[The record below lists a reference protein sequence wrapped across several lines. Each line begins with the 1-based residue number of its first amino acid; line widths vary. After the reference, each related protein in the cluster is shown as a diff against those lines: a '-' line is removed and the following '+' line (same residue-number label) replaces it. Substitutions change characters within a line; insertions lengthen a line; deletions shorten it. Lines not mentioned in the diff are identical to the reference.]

1 MLPSAVACLALAYAG
16 WPGPVT
22 PGPATPGPVTPG
34 PVTGIQGAL
43 ATNRAQATDTTPPP
57 HQNLAAA
64 PEAAKERDLDA
75 FRDLLGRLRR
85 GEASLTA
92 ELEEAARI
100 LCREHRRCDAEAVA
114 RWYLELT
121 PAARLQG
128 WRDELAWRE
137 LWSRARRTDGVTA
150 QDTELLADLRTFAAE
165 VLQRPDP
172 LPGARA
178 LSLASR
184 LAVHRLAGQDL
195 ASQTPTIQTPTGQT
209 PTSRTPTGQAPTG
222 QAPGTA
228 ELVQLRAD
236 LLRADGHFKT
246 AGMLTP
252 RLEPLW
258 VRGRLA
264 HLARREE
271 EAREAFTTCLE
282 LAKQVGSDE
291 YRERALL
298 GLVTLAR
305 TAGNT
310 LAARRALDDLA
321 SFRSPSESW
330 PMTRE
335 WAADLLH
342 RDLPEEA
349 LAFLRAHPPGR
360 TPASKTAPDSQDAGS
375 GALDRESAGPDGADG
390 AAGPDGAAW
399 QLLMGSCA
407 LRSGDLATAR
417 THIEN
422 LFRNPAV
429 VAGGQVSPAKVLLA
443 RATLELASDRAAR
456 ALELLETTDTLD
468 RWRAGEL
475 AQARALR
482 GEALLALKRPG
493 DAREE
498 LEAGLALA
506 GDWART
512 RGAADPSAGGSIIGE
527 WLGLHTVSLLA
538 RAQLELGQPL
548 AAALTIEGTQSASLR
563 TRAGQLTEEDLLAW
577 AASTD
582 LGLVT
587 WVVGADS
594 GVAVHIAPDGSAR
607 GQLLQH
613 GRRSLAEAIRRLR
626 RAALEGQ
633 TRRHQILGAQLRDEL
648 LPSSALAAMEKATP
662 QAGMRLL
669 FLLHGPLEELPL
681 ALLPL
686 GDRPL
691 DDLVTPLVLPGLP
704 APAPVH
710 AGQLGAKTK
719 VSVTP
724 ASFPSG
730 SPAPTPAPGTA
741 PHTHPSPNAEG
752 TNAGDTSAGDT
763 SAGDSAGY
771 PPVPPPGPDT
781 RWILAGNPLVGLSD
795 ARPLLPAAADE
806 LALLAAE
813 LPPATTTIR
822 GENFT
827 RTTLSSALSSSGAL
841 HIATHLSSREVCN
854 SPRLAAV
861 GLVLSHGDILC
872 AEEIAALA
880 PRLSLVVL
888 GACETAQGRP
898 VDAEGMLGLARLFL
912 DSGTRNLLA
921 TLWPVEDAAARD
933 FALAFHRALAGG
945 AAPAE
950 AARRARNALRDRGA
964 PAADW
969 AAFRLLGRD

>member
-1 MLPSAVACLALAYAG
+1 
-16 WPGPVT
+16 
-22 PGPATPGPVTPG
+22 
-34 PVTGIQGAL
+34 
-43 ATNRAQATDTTPPP
+43 
-57 HQNLAAA
+57 
-64 PEAAKERDLDA
+64 
-75 FRDLLGRLRR
+75 
-85 GEASLTA
+85 
-92 ELEEAARI
+92 
-100 LCREHRRCDAEAVA
+100 
-114 RWYLELT
+114 
-121 PAARLQG
+121 
-128 WRDELAWRE
+128 
-137 LWSRARRTDGVTA
+137 
-150 QDTELLADLRTFAAE
+150 
-165 VLQRPDP
+165 
-172 LPGARA
+172 
-178 LSLASR
+178 
-184 LAVHRLAGQDL
+184 
-195 ASQTPTIQTPTGQT
+195 
-209 PTSRTPTGQAPTG
+209 
-222 QAPGTA
+222 
-228 ELVQLRAD
+228 
-236 LLRADGHFKT
+236 
-246 AGMLTP
+246 
-252 RLEPLW
+252 
-258 VRGRLA
+258 
-264 HLARREE
+264 
-271 EAREAFTTCLE
+271 
-282 LAKQVGSDE
+282 
-291 YRERALL
+291 RERALL

-648 LPSSALAAMEKATP
+648 LPPSALAAMEKATP

-752 TNAGDTSAGDT
+752 TNAGDTGAGDTSAGDTSAGDTSAGDTSAEDTSAEDTSAGDTSAEDTSAEDTSAEDT

-921 TLWPVEDAAARD
+921 TLWPVE
-933 FALAFHRALAGG
+933 
-945 AAPAE
+945 
-950 AARRARNALRDRGA
+950 
-964 PAADW
+964 
-969 AAFRLLGRD
+969 

>member
-1 MLPSAVACLALAYAG
+1 
-16 WPGPVT
+16 
-22 PGPATPGPVTPG
+22 
-34 PVTGIQGAL
+34 
-43 ATNRAQATDTTPPP
+43 
-57 HQNLAAA
+57 
-64 PEAAKERDLDA
+64 
-75 FRDLLGRLRR
+75 
-85 GEASLTA
+85 
-92 ELEEAARI
+92 
-100 LCREHRRCDAEAVA
+100 
-114 RWYLELT
+114 
-121 PAARLQG
+121 
-128 WRDELAWRE
+128 
-137 LWSRARRTDGVTA
+137 
-150 QDTELLADLRTFAAE
+150 
-165 VLQRPDP
+165 
-172 LPGARA
+172 
-178 LSLASR
+178 
-184 LAVHRLAGQDL
+184 
-195 ASQTPTIQTPTGQT
+195 
-209 PTSRTPTGQAPTG
+209 
-222 QAPGTA
+222 
-228 ELVQLRAD
+228 
-236 LLRADGHFKT
+236 
-246 AGMLTP
+246 
-252 RLEPLW
+252 
-258 VRGRLA
+258 
-264 HLARREE
+264 
-271 EAREAFTTCLE
+271 
-282 LAKQVGSDE
+282 
-291 YRERALL
+291 
-298 GLVTLAR
+298 
-305 TAGNT
+305 
-310 LAARRALDDLA
+310 
-321 SFRSPSESW
+321 
-330 PMTRE
+330 
-335 WAADLLH
+335 
-342 RDLPEEA
+342 
-349 LAFLRAHPPGR
+349 
-360 TPASKTAPDSQDAGS
+360 
-375 GALDRESAGPDGADG
+375 
-390 AAGPDGAAW
+390 
-399 QLLMGSCA
+399 
-407 LRSGDLATAR
+407 
-417 THIEN
+417 
-422 LFRNPAV
+422 
-429 VAGGQVSPAKVLLA
+429 
-443 RATLELASDRAAR
+443 
-456 ALELLETTDTLD
+456 
-468 RWRAGEL
+468 
-475 AQARALR
+475 
-482 GEALLALKRPG
+482 
-493 DAREE
+493 
-498 LEAGLALA
+498 
-506 GDWART
+506 
-512 RGAADPSAGGSIIGE
+512 
-527 WLGLHTVSLLA
+527 
-538 RAQLELGQPL
+538 
-548 AAALTIEGTQSASLR
+548 
-563 TRAGQLTEEDLLAW
+563 
-577 AASTD
+577 
-582 LGLVT
+582 
-587 WVVGADS
+587 
-594 GVAVHIAPDGSAR
+594 
-607 GQLLQH
+607 
-613 GRRSLAEAIRRLR
+613 
-626 RAALEGQ
+626 
-633 TRRHQILGAQLRDEL
+633 
-648 LPSSALAAMEKATP
+648 MEKATP

-752 TNAGDTSAGDT
+752 TNAGDTGAGDT
-763 SAGDSAGY
+763 SAEDTSAEDTSAEDTSAEDTSAEDSAGY